1 MVISCKN
8 ISEIYIV
15 NEYISL
21 QNVIVVIKT
30 TITLNKALTGLNS
43 QIYFTPTVSRTSF
56 NKKKKSLKKLY
67 PVLRIHNLE
76 IL

>member
-1 MVISCKN
+1 MST
-8 ISEIYIV
+8 
-15 NEYISL
+15 
-21 QNVIVVIKT
+21 VVIKT
-30 TITLNKALTGLNS
+30 TITLNKALTDLNS